1 MKKTNKEILDFFGLK
16 VGDKVRVDGYYY
28 PFVIFVKDGEIFAKR
43 ENCLS
48 SWDYYDVGTLTDVL
62 LNCEYEIIKHKKKIG
77 EMKCSEMACKDCPLR
92 IIDCDINSRTL
103 NEALEIYIEDLNSF
117 NSSLKPFEKA
127 LIDAIKVELDRDVK
141 E

>member
-1 MKKTNKEILDFFGLK
+1 MKKTNVELLEFFGLK
-16 VGDKVRVDGYYY
+16 IGDKVKIKGFTKS
-28 PFVIFVKDGEIFAKR
+28 FVIVEENGKIFAKR
-43 ENCLS
+43 ENCLY
-48 SWDYYDVGTLTDVL
+48 SWDYTSVL
-62 LNCEYEIIKHKKKIG
+62 LNCEYEIVKPKKIG

>member
-1 MKKTNKEILDFFGLK
+1 MKEILDFFGLK

-28 PFVIFVKDGEIFAKR
+28 PFVIGEKNGKIFAT
-43 ENCLS
+43 
-48 SWDYYDVGTLTDVL
+48 SWNYYDDYDIGKLTDVL

-92 IIDCDINSRTL
+92 TIDCDINSRTL
-103 NEALEIYIEDLNSF
+103 NEALEIFIEDLNSF

-127 LIDAIKVELDRDVK
+127 LIDVIKVELDRDVK

>member
-1 MKKTNKEILDFFGLK
+1 MKKTSNELLQFFGLK
-16 VGDKVRVDGYYY
+16 VGDKIKVEGYYY
-28 PFVIFVKDGEIFAKR
+28 TFVIVEENGKIFAKR
-43 ENCLS
+43 ENCLY
-48 SWDYYDVGTLTDVL
+48 SWDYTSVL

>member
-1 MKKTNKEILDFFGLK
+1 MKKTSNELLEFFGLK
-16 VGDKVRVDGYYY
+16 VGDKIKVDGYDK

-43 ENCLS
+43 ENGLS
-48 SWDYYDVGTLTDVL
+48 SWNYYNTWTLTDVL
-62 LNCEYEIIKHKKKIG
+62 LNCEYEIVKPKKIG

-92 IIDCDINSRTL
+92 TIDCDINSRTL
-103 NEALEIYIEDLNSF
+103 NEALEKFIEDLNSF